1 MIRQFYHLGVH
12 SIFIPLIV
20 LCDISLPCSIYIVT
34 FQPIWQANTSTLKV
48 CKEDTQ
54 CDFLCVGMS
63 PVCEDYQ
70 AGTLVFCF
78 HLHQILKYLEISWC
92 KVTPLTRKN
101 LKGPQPYNPVL
112 IIFIKWVLIH
122 THLLNEYLLNLFQM
136 IIKWVFI
143 CQEAASWHVWH
154 GPTSVL
160 WPGAWTWYYSIVNN
174 YWLPKTLQWIKDNIY
189 ADTEF

>member
-1 MIRQFYHLGVH
+1 MTSKYFYPNGLQGRYPVW
-12 SIFIPLIV
+12 
-20 LCDISLPCSIYIVT
+20 LPVWGDVS
-34 FQPIWQANTSTLKV
+34 
-48 CKEDTQ
+48 
-54 CDFLCVGMS
+54 CVWEL
-63 PVCEDYQ
+63 P

-92 KVTPLTRKN
+92 QVTPLTRKN

-160 WPGAWTWYYSIVNN
+160 WPGAWTWYYSIANN